1 MENKLYQ
8 TAGALPETTLAFE
21 SIRNNTVSKVRKCVP
36 GILKFAIAVILIVSI
51 SITGLAY
58 AKTNYSM
65 WVGLDIRTLQGIKWA
80 TDYTLPARLGGIGF
94 WSANKLY
101 LVHEGTSQL
110 ESALHPLYVVWEA
123 NYGKAVT
130 GEGEQAGMEQQI
142 YYTVYVSTMDDEL
155 WRHFIGFTEDD
166 IWSPATLNQSS
177 YYTVDYNGL
186 TLQLGTTGESE
197 RCHVYWVDYGR
208 EVCIGICSSEVN
220 SLTTLEEIAKEI
232 IDLNT

>member
-8 TAGALPETTLAFE
+8 TAAALPETTLAFE
-21 SIRNNTVSKVRKCVP
+21 SIQSKTVSKVRKSVP
-36 GILKFAIAVILIVSI
+36 GILRLAISVILIVSI
-51 SITGLAY
+51 SVTCLAY

-65 WVGLDIRTLQGIKWA
+65 WVGLDIHTLQGIKLA
-80 TDYTLPARLGGIGF
+80 TDYALPAQLDGVGF

-101 LVHEGTSQL
+101 LVREGTSQL

-130 GEGEQAGMEQQI
+130 SEADHAGTERQI
-142 YYTVYVSTMDDEL
+142 HYTVYVSTMDDEL
-155 WRHFIGFTEDD
+155 WRHFIEFTEDD
-166 IWSPATLNQSS
+166 IWSPATLNKSS

-197 RCHVYWVDYGR
+197 RYHVCWVDYDR

-220 SLTTLEEIAKEI
+220 SLTVLEDIAKEI
-232 IDLNT
+232 IDLNS